1 MQLTSKTADKT
12 TKKSAPKT
20 AKPRKPA
27 AQKTT
32 KPRKPAVKKNAP
44 VGDGFRKL
52 KLLIT
57 VVNRSK
63 TEFFMDLLT
72 AYEVNLQTAVLA
84 QGTATND
91 TLHMLGLEDSDKS
104 VIFSVI
110 REDKAEEALHAIE
123 DRFATLKR
131 GKGIAFTVPMS
142 SVIGVAMYR
151 FLSNHRA

>member
-1 MQLTSKTADKT
+1 MSLMKKTRKNKT
-12 TKKSAPKT
+12 LENVA
-20 AKPRKPA
+20 
-27 AQKTT
+27 
-32 KPRKPAVKKNAP
+32 AP
-44 VGDGFRKL
+44 VDNGFKKL

-84 QGTATND
+84 QGTATNE
-91 TLHMLGLEDSDKS
+91 TLHLLGLDDSDKS
-104 VIFSVI
+104 VIFSII

-123 DRFATLKR
+123 DKFNTLKR